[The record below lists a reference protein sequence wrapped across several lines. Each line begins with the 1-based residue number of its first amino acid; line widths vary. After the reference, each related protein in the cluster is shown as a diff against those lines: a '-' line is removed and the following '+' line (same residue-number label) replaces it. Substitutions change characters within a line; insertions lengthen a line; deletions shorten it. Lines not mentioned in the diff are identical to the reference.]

1 MFAPSLAC
9 QGKRKLDFPAVI
21 GLDELLTR
29 VESGAPPSAL
39 ETDELD
45 FKAPRDGSTS
55 SMKLLAEATVC
66 FANANGGTIVVGV
79 EDQARSRSQI
89 IGTAIDHLDL
99 QRYIYTNTSPRLTV
113 DVREVERDGVRL
125 LVIEVPRGVEVHAT
139 ASGRYPARV
148 GRDCI
153 ALNADQITNL
163 AADRRGL
170 DWSAEPSGRTVGEVD
185 ARAIE
190 TARDYLR
197 RLPDNRADLVSLSDG
212 DLCRALGVCDSEA
225 RLNRAGQLLFCRGDT
240 EVIVYQYR
248 ATMGG
253 DSLAVERLQPPLVS
267 AFHRLA
273 ELIAARRNLTQLNLP
288 NGQQIDLEDFPERA
302 VREAA
307 ANAVVHRQLGI
318 PDPVS
323 VEHTPDVLIVTS
335 PGPLVSGV
343 TVHNILTTP
352 SRPRNRSLAKAFRDL
367 GLIEELGTGVTRMY
381 REMLRSGKEPPRF
394 EGTADRVRV
403 TLVGGP
409 ANRNLARLFATL
421 PSDER
426 NDTDALLTVL
436 YLCTHRVVLASD
448 LAPYLQRSADEAAL
462 VLQRLA
468 APPAN
473 LVEPTRESARFRNP
487 SYRLRSAVVE
497 ALGNTVVHK
506 RRTADD
512 IDRRIIAHV
521 HEYGRI
527 TNQTV
532 RNLLEVGTPR
542 ASAILRSLVDRGVLM
557 RTTEATRGPGVEY
570 GPGPG
575 FAVEQPQAGA
585 TESDAEGQPRLF

>member
-1 MFAPSLAC
+1 M
-9 QGKRKLDFPAVI
+9 
-21 GLDELLTR
+21 
-29 VESGAPPSAL
+29 
-39 ETDELD
+39 
-45 FKAPRDGSTS
+45 
-55 SMKLLAEATVC
+55 C
-66 FANANGGTIVVGV
+66 FANSNGGTIVVGV
-79 EDQARSRSQI
+79 EDVARDQSPI
-89 IGTAIDHLDL
+89 AGTEMDHLDL
-99 QRYIYTNTSPRLTV
+99 QRYIYTNTNPRLTV
-113 DVREVERDGVRL
+113 DIREQEWNGRRL
-125 LVIEVPRGVEVHAT
+125 LIVEVPRGVEVHAT
-139 ASGRYPARV
+139 AGGRYPARV

-153 ALNADQITNL
+153 TLSADQITNL

-170 DWSAEPSGRTVGEVD
+170 DWSAEPSTRRTDEVD

-197 RLPDNRADLVSLSDG
+197 RLPDDRAELASLSDS
-212 DLCRALGVCDSEA
+212 DLCRALGVSDTDNQ
-225 RLNRAGQLLFCRGDT
+225 LNRAGQLLLCRDET
-240 EVIVYQYR
+240 DAIVYQYR
-248 ATMGG
+248 TTMGG
-253 DSLAVERLQPPLVS
+253 DSVAVERLRPPLIS
-267 AFHRLA
+267 AFHRLT

-288 NGQQIDLEDFPERA
+288 NGQQVDIEDFPERA
-302 VREAA
+302 VREAV

-381 REMLRSGKEPPRF
+381 REMLRSGKEPPHF
-394 EGTADRVRV
+394 ESTADRVRV

-409 ANRNLARLFATL
+409 ANRNLARFFATL
-421 PSDER
+421 PAGEG
-426 NDTDALLTVL
+426 NDTDALLSVL

-448 LAPYLQRSADEAAL
+448 LAPYLQRSVDEAAL

-468 APPAN
+468 TPPAN

-487 SYRLRSAVVE
+487 SYRLRSSVVE

-521 HEYGRI
+521 TEYGRV

-542 ASAILRSLVDRGVLM
+542 ASAILRSLVDRRILM
-557 RTTEATRGPGVEY
+557 RTTEATRGPGVVY
-570 GPGPG
+570 GPGPAFG
-575 FAVEQPQAGA
+575 VDPPRGDEGS
-585 TESDAEGQPRLF
+585 TDGRAEPPRLF

>member
-1 MFAPSLAC
+1 MTP
-9 QGKRKLDFPAVI
+9 I
-21 GLDELLTR
+21 DELLKR
-29 VESGAPPSAL
+29 VEAGAPPSTL
-39 ETDELD
+39 ESDVFD
-45 FKAPRDGSTS
+45 FKAPRDEGAS
-55 SMKLLAEATVC
+55 SMTVIAEATVC

-79 EDQARSRSQI
+79 EDQAREGSPI
-89 IGTAIDHLDL
+89 VGTKIDHLDL
-99 QRYIYTNTSPRLTV
+99 QRYIYTNTAPRLTV
-113 DVREVERDGVRL
+113 DVQELDRDGVRL
-125 LVIEVPRGVEVHAT
+125 LVIEVPRGVDVHST

-153 ALNADQITNL
+153 TLTADQITNL

-170 DWSAEPSGRTVGEVD
+170 DWSAEPSARTVDEVD

-197 RLPDNRADLVSLSDG
+197 RLPDSRADLVSMSDS
-212 DLCRALGVCDSEA
+212 DLCRALGVCDSGT
-225 RLNRAGQLLFCRGDT
+225 RLNRAGELLFCRAEDY
-240 EVIVYQYR
+240 VIVYQYR

-288 NGQQIDLEDFPERA
+288 NGQQVDLEDFPERA

-318 PDPVS
+318 PDPVA

-394 EGTADRVRV
+394 EAAADRVRV

-409 ANRNLARLFATL
+409 ANRSLARFFATL

-436 YLCTHRVVLASD
+436 YLCTHRVVLADD
-448 LAPYLQRSADEAAL
+448 LAPYLQRTKEETSL

-487 SYRLRSAVVE
+487 SFRLRSTVVE
-497 ALGNTVVHK
+497 ALGNSVLHK

-512 IDRRIIAHV
+512 IDRRIVAHV
-521 HEYGRI
+521 NEYSRI

-575 FAVEQPQAGA
+575 FVVEPP
-585 TESDAEGQPRLF
+585 SDVHRDPDEQPRLF

>member
-1 MFAPSLAC
+1 MFSL
-9 QGKRKLDFPAVI
+9 G
-21 GLDELLTR
+21 ELLAR
-29 VESGAPPSAL
+29 VGSGTPPSTL
-39 ETDELD
+39 ESDELD
-45 FKAPRDGSTS
+45 FKAPRDANAS
-55 SMKLLAEATVC
+55 SMKLLTEATVC

-79 EDQARSRSQI
+79 EDQARDRSPI
-89 IGTAIDHLDL
+89 VGTMIDHLDL
-99 QRYIYTNTSPRLTV
+99 QRYIYTNTTPRLTV
-113 DVREVERDGVRL
+113 DVQEVEHGGVRL
-125 LVIEVPRGVEVHAT
+125 LVIEVPRAVDVHAT

-153 ALNADQITNL
+153 TLSADQITNL

-170 DWSAEPSGRTVGEVD
+170 DWSAEPSNRTVDDVD
-185 ARAIE
+185 ARALE

-197 RLPDNRADLVSLSDG
+197 RLPDSRAEHASLSNG
-212 DLCRALGVCDSEA
+212 DLCRALGVCDSGNQ
-225 RLNRAGQLLFCRGDT
+225 LNRAGQLLFCRGGA

-253 DSLAVERLQPPLVS
+253 DSLAVERLRPPLVAS
-267 AFHRLA
+267 FHRLS

-288 NGQQIDLEDFPERA
+288 NGQQVDLEDFPERA
-302 VREAA
+302 VREAT

-343 TVHNILTTP
+343 TIHNILTTP

-381 REMLRSGKEPPRF
+381 REMLRSGKEPPQF
-394 EGTADRVRV
+394 EATADRVRV

-409 ANRNLARLFATL
+409 ANRNLARFIATL
-421 PSDER
+421 PPDER

-448 LAPYLQRSADEAAL
+448 LAPYLQRSTSEAAL
-462 VLQRLA
+462 VLERLA

-521 HEYGRI
+521 NEYGRI

-575 FAVEQPQAGA
+575 FATEQPPA
-585 TESDAEGQPRLF
+585 TGDEDDAGQPQLF